1 MRCIETAIA
10 YNTWYV
16 SSRINNNMRCIE
28 TEETVIDQ
36 ATGED
41 K

>member
-1 MRCIETAIA
+1 MTFQ
-10 YNTWYV
+10 TFG
-16 SSRINNNMRCIE
+16 INNNMRCIE